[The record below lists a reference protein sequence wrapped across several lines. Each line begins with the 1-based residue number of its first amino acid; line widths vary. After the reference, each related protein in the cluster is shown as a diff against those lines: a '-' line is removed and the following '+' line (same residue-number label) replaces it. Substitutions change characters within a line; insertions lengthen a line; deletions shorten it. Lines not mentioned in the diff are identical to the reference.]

1 MTVERLKSPVL
12 IAGVLVFLGAL
23 VLYLVTIAP
32 SLSFGWRGYGT
43 DGGEL
48 LAAANGWGV
57 PHPPGYPTYTILL
70 KVFASI
76 FAVGDYAFRGNLM
89 SAFLGSTGALL
100 IFATGYR
107 VARAL
112 SSGTSELLAA
122 AAAALGAAVVAVS
135 PLFWSQS
142 VITEVY
148 SLNAA
153 FVAALLYLAARVS
166 LAPVPADDENEATG
180 EPADNTLRRDLALYG
195 LMLGLGLGNHLTL
208 LAVGVATL
216 YWMIASRGWR
226 TLLTPWLIGPAAL
239 GAAIYIYLPIAS
251 AGGPAINWGN
261 ATGPG
266 GLAWMMSGRPY
277 QDYLFGTPVAGLPD
291 RLMAWLEFIFIQFNP
306 LGIFVGLIGLWTLKA
321 SMRPLA
327 IALVAIFALVSIYT
341 VSYNAFDFQVF
352 MLPAFM
358 AFGLAIGIG
367 TFWLASDWLP
377 RAIAA
382 APFSKKTRADVL
394 SYNPIFFLITLAFVL
409 MPVIGLA
416 LNFAG
421 QDLSDDR
428 SGIEHGESLLNKLQ
442 SDSVVFTV
450 QDDDSFSLWY
460 LTLLEQQER
469 NVAVIVSPLLQ
480 FEWYAKNLKDTYGDR
495 IPDGLTQDIDA
506 DVAAIAELNFEGG
519 GQVYSTYS
527 SAGLTDSFQLIKADR
542 IYLIAPK

>member
-1 MTVERLKSPVL
+1 
-12 IAGVLVFLGAL
+12 LVFLGAL
-23 VLYLVTIAP
+23 ALYLITIAP

-89 SAFLGSTGALL
+89 SAFLGSTAALL
-100 IFATGYR
+100 IYSTGYR

-112 SSGTSELLAA
+112 SPGSSELLAA

-148 SLNAA
+148 ALNAA
-153 FVAALLYLAARVS
+153 FTAALLYLAARVS
-166 LAPVPADDENEATG
+166 LAPVGDEAG
-180 EPADNTLRRDLALYG
+180 EPRENTLRRDLALYG

-216 YWMIASRGWR
+216 YWMIATRGWR
-226 TLLTPWLIGPAAL
+226 TLLTPWLIGPAVL

-251 AGGPAINWGN
+251 ASGPAINWGY
-261 ATGPG
+261 ASGPG

-277 QDYLFGTPVAGLPD
+277 QDYLFGTPVVGLPD

-306 LGIFVGLIGLWTLKA
+306 LGIFVGLLGLWTLKA

-327 IALVAIFALVSIYT
+327 IALVVIFALVSIYT

-352 MLPAFM
+352 MLPAFL
-358 AFGLAIGIG
+358 AFGLAVGIG

-377 RAIAA
+377 RAIEA
-382 APFSKKTRADVL
+382 APFSKKTRADVM
-394 SYNPIFFLITLAFVL
+394 SYNPIFFLVTLAFVL
-409 MPVIGLA
+409 MPVIGVV
-416 LNFAG
+416 LNFSG

-428 SGIEHGESLLNKLQ
+428 SGIDHGESLLNRLQ
-442 SDSVVFTV
+442 SDSLVFTV
-450 QDDDSFSLWY
+450 DDDDTFSLWY

-495 IPDGLTQDIDA
+495 IPDVLTQNIDA

-519 GQVYSTYS
+519 QVYSTYES
-527 SAGLTDSFQLIKADR
+527 SGLLKSFQLIKAGN
-542 IYLIAPK
+542 IYLIAPPAQ